1 MAMGVISV
9 ALALPLA
16 AALAIL
22 RAHAFAADRTA
33 DDAAHDIV
41 DGSLSPHLLT
51 QDSNS

>member
-16 AALAIL
+16 DNLAIL
-22 RAHAFAADRTA
+22 RAHAFAAGQTV

-41 DGSLSPHLLT
+41 TGALSPYRLT
-51 QDSNS
+51 LDSNA